1 MDSPS
6 PAPYTENHNFGCPP
20 QPKNLPIVL
29 NKKQQTQHIKT
40 TMAGPPTKKTYPG
53 GENNT
58 VISAGTMQLSAHPGK
73 ENNWQHYAT
82 ECTPRQVQKP
92 QLRFSGSDTNIIWQ
106 LPFFSHVI
114 LRHFAQRGHL
124 LKPSPDGGRCGL

>member
-1 MDSPS
+1 
-6 PAPYTENHNFGCPP
+6 
-20 QPKNLPIVL
+20 
-29 NKKQQTQHIKT
+29 
-40 TMAGPPTKKTYPG
+40 MAGPPTKKTYPG
-53 GENNT
+53 GGET

-73 ENNWQHYAT
+73 ENNWQHYAI

-92 QLRFSGSDTNIIWQ
+92 QLRFSGSDTHIIWQ
-106 LPFFSHVI
+106 LPFFFHVI